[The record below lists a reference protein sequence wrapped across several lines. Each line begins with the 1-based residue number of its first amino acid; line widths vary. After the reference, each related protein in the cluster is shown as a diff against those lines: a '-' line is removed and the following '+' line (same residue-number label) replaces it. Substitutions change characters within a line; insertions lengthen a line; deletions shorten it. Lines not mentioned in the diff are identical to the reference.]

1 GVGRLTAAGLAA
13 VAMAV
18 SLLHLGRPLYGWKA
32 LRNLRRSWLSRE
44 VALFGVY
51 GALAALAVTIPAAA
65 PVAAFVGAAGVYAS
79 GRLYMVR
86 GRPAWCSPL
95 TLARFGTTA
104 AALGGLMT
112 GHRAVGVIGVAGGL
126 IVTGANLV
134 RLARGE
140 RIEWWGTVR
149 LTTRRFRKLAALAV
163 VLSLGGIAAGVAGPL
178 LLAVV
183 LVFGGELIGRYLFYV
198 TVVPLDMPGSFYR
211 SMA

>member
-1 GVGRLTAAGLAA
+1 
-13 VAMAV
+13 
-18 SLLHLGRPLYGWKA
+18 
-32 LRNLRRSWLSRE
+32 
-44 VALFGVY
+44 LFGIY
-51 GALAALAVTIPAAA
+51 GALASLAVAVPAAA
-65 PVAAFVGAAGVYAS
+65 PVAALVGAAGVYAS
-79 GRLYMVR
+79 GRLYMVP

-95 TLARFGTTA
+95 TLARFGATT

-112 GHRAVGVIGVAGGL
+112 GHRAVGVAGVVGGMV
-126 IVTGANLV
+126 VTGANLA
-134 RLARGE
+134 RLSRSE
-140 RIEWWGTVR
+140 RIEWWGAVR
-149 LTTRRFRKLAALAV
+149 LTTRRFRKLTALAV